1 MTYWYK
7 YKSYIYINQFRQ
19 LKMDDLLEIQTL
31 SMHSPIHI
39 PIKSTIL
46 IFIDTILPYTTVSV
60 IHDISNMNSK

>member
-1 MTYWYK
+1 
-7 YKSYIYINQFRQ
+7 
-19 LKMDDLLEIQTL
+19 MDDLLEIQAL
-31 SMHSPIHI
+31 SNDSPIHI